1 MSAFALQ
8 FRWALRDLR
17 QRWWQVLA
25 VGIIIALGTGV
36 YCGLG
41 SNTPWRIQS
50 FHESYAMLNMYD
62 LKMELTPGSY
72 LPAGDLAQVVGG
84 IEHRDWIQDAEM
96 RLGLPTF
103 VDASVRRAGAPEQ
116 MVMVPG
122 RIIGVASGGPTIN
135 RLHVTA
141 GRGLQPSDSGDAV
154 CVLENNFAQYYD
166 LTPGD
171 REIRIRGGRSLDY
184 VGNAITPEYF
194 MVLTEE
200 GGIMAQA
207 NFAALFVPLAT
218 AQEIADLPGMV
229 NDLLVT
235 ATADADVETLE
246 REIARA
252 MEAAFPQVGLTF
264 ETRAENAVYALMKE
278 DIPGDQELYDVFAY
292 LLLLGAAFGAF
303 NLISRMVEAQRR
315 EIGIGMALGVAP
327 RVIALRHLLVGVQIA
342 VLGMVLGLGV
352 GVILS
357 NAYASVVRG
366 FLPMPYFETPFQ
378 FAIFLKGAL
387 LGVIVPLVA
396 VVYPIWRAVRV
407 TPIEAIQTGHL
418 VARGGGLAPFLARF
432 HLPGAQGRLRL
443 SSLARFPF
451 RNLLRNPRRTLLTAL
466 GIAMAIT
473 LLIATRGMLDSAAET
488 LDAARVEHLQGRP
501 DMMLVGLDGFYPV
514 AGLSAMTQGTSS
526 TSGQGLD
533 AMISQATPFINLPGR
548 VSSQGRE
555 GFDVLI
561 QLMDL
566 DSDLWSPTLLQGAGA
581 GPAQSQDPAPAA
593 GAGVIIAQKAARD
606 LGVDVGDTIVLQ
618 HPYRESL
625 FAYRQEE
632 SEVQVIGIHADVA
645 RMYVYM
651 DRRDAALMN
660 LDGLANGLRVDPAPG
675 VEREVVRKELSQM
688 PGVVSVQPVSALL
701 DTFDD
706 LIDMM
711 VDLFTTSQ
719 YVAILLAF
727 LIAFNTSSINVDER
741 RRELATM
748 FAFGTRVRT
757 AIRMAVVENLVTG
770 IMGTVAG
777 IGLGWVVLQRLL
789 IARTETMI
797 PELGLLIHVS
807 PATLGL
813 VGLLGVLVVAL
824 TPVFTARRIIKMD
837 IPATLRVVE

>member
-1 MSAFALQ
+1 
-8 FRWALRDLR
+8 
-17 QRWWQVLA
+17 
-25 VGIIIALGTGV
+25 
-36 YCGLG
+36 
-41 SNTPWRIQS
+41 
-50 FHESYAMLNMYD
+50 
-62 LKMELTPGSY
+62 
-72 LPAGDLAQVVGG
+72 
-84 IEHRDWIQDAEM
+84 
-96 RLGLPTF
+96 
-103 VDASVRRAGAPEQ
+103 
-116 MVMVPG
+116 
-122 RIIGVASGGPTIN
+122 
-135 RLHVTA
+135 
-141 GRGLQPSDSGDAV
+141 
-154 CVLENNFAQYYD
+154 
-166 LTPGD
+166 
-171 REIRIRGGRSLDY
+171 
-184 VGNAITPEYF
+184 
-194 MVLTEE
+194 
-200 GGIMAQA
+200 
-207 NFAALFVPLAT
+207 
-218 AQEIADLPGMV
+218 
-229 NDLLVT
+229 
-235 ATADADVETLE
+235 
-246 REIARA
+246 
-252 MEAAFPQVGLTF
+252 
-264 ETRAENAVYALMKE
+264 
-278 DIPGDQELYDVFAY
+278 
-292 LLLLGAAFGAF
+292 
-303 NLISRMVEAQRR
+303 
-315 EIGIGMALGVAP
+315 
-327 RVIALRHLLVGVQIA
+327 
-342 VLGMVLGLGV
+342 MVLGLGV

-357 NAYASVVRG
+357 NAYAGVVRG

-418 VARGGGLAPFLARF
+418 VAKGGGLAPFLARF

-466 GIAMAIT
+466 GITMAIT
-473 LLIATRGMLDSAAET
+473 LLVTTRGMLDSAAET

-501 DMMLVGLDGFYPV
+501 DMILVGLDGFYPV
-514 AGLSAMTQGTSS
+514 AGLSTMTQGTSS
-526 TSGQGLD
+526 PSGQGLD
-533 AMISQATPFINLPGR
+533 AMISQATPFISLPGR
-548 VSSQGRE
+548 VSSQG
-555 GFDVLI
+555 GGDFDVLI

-566 DSDLWSPTLLQGAGA
+566 DSDLWSPTLLRGAGV
-581 GPAQSQDPAPAA
+581 GPAQSQGPAPVEM
-593 GAGVIIAQKAARD
+593 AGVIIAQKAARD

-645 RMYVYM
+645 RMYLYM

-770 IMGTVAG
+770 VMGTVAG
-777 IGLGWVVLQRLL
+777 VGLGWVVLQRLL
-789 IARTETMI
+789 ITRTETMI

-813 VGLLGVLVVAL
+813 VALLGVLVVAL
-824 TPVFTARRIIKMD
+824 TPVFTARRIITMD
-837 IPATLRVVE
+837 IPATLRFVE